1 MAKKEEPLKSAYE
14 LAMERLRAKDREA
27 GVDEPT
33 RLTDEQKESIA
44 ELRQAAKAKLAEI
57 EIMHREQIAA
67 AMAGDPQEIGQI
79 EERLRV
85 DRRRVESKLESD
97 IARVKRGETLGD
109 DD

>member
-1 MAKKEEPLKSAYE
+1 MAKDEPLKSAYE

-33 RLTDEQKESIA
+33 QLTDDQKKAIT

-57 EIMHREQIAA
+57 EIMHRKQMATA
-67 AMAGDPQEIGQI
+67 LAGDPAEVEQI

-97 IARVKRGETLGD
+97 IALVKRGQTPGD

>member
-1 MAKKEEPLKSAYE
+1 MAKDEPLKSAYE

-33 RLTDEQKESIA
+33 RLTAEQKKEIT

-57 EIMHREQIAA
+57 EIMHRKQ
-67 AMAGDPQEIGQI
+67 MANAVAGAPEEIEQI

-97 IARVKRGETLGD
+97 IALVKRGEKPGD

>member
-1 MAKKEEPLKSAYE
+1 MAKDEPLKSAYE

-27 GVDEPT
+27 GIDEPT
-33 RLTDEQKESIA
+33 RLTDEQKESIT
-44 ELRQAAKAKLAEI
+44 ELRRAAKAKLAEI
-57 EIMHREQIAA
+57 EIMHAKRMAA
-67 AMAGDPQEIGQI
+67 AVAGDPEEIAKI

-97 IARVKRGETLGD
+97 IALVKRGETPGD